1 MKFNSDPKVSLQLES
16 SFFCIEEVYSK
27 TSVQSLSK
35 GNRNWN
41 SVYQNSIVT
50 IQTKIYVEF
59 LTQFQT
65 LAWRK
70 KLLSESLWITNRII
84 QKFCYRIAS
93 SSWLDVI
100 KEDFSW
106 NLDWFLW
113 HVWCW
118 PYIRQTSATY
128 EKWSGKN
135 IEVGKEYLCL

>member
-59 LTQFQT
+59 SYAVSDLS
-65 LAWRK
+65 LAKKGPLRK
-70 KLLSESLWITNRII
+70 FVNYK
-84 QKFCYRIAS
+84 
-93 SSWLDVI
+93 
-100 KEDFSW
+100 
-106 NLDWFLW
+106 
-113 HVWCW
+113 
-118 PYIRQTSATY
+118 
-128 EKWSGKN
+128 
-135 IEVGKEYLCL
+135 